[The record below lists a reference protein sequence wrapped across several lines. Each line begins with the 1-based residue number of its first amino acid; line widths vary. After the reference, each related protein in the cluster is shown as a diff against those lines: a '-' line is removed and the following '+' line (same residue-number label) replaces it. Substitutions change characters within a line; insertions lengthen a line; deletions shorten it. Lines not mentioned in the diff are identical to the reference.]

1 MNRKTD
7 EELVTAVRQGDIASY
22 EKLVTRYQRGLY
34 SFIMRFLHDEAMA
47 ADVVQ
52 ESLFKVYQVI
62 DRIDTSKKFSTFVF
76 EIAKNNAI
84 SLLRKQKKNVSLENV
99 ADVEEDESFIEQYL
113 RADVADSVRVAVN
126 TLPEK
131 YRDVIT
137 LYYFDDLSYEEV
149 SKTLHVPI
157 NTVRTHLKR
166 AKEQLKK
173 IIPYENY

>member
-7 EELVTAVRQGDIASY
+7 EELVTAVQQGDITSY
-22 EKLVTRYQRGLY
+22 EELVTRYQRGLS
-34 SFIMRFLHDEAMA
+34 SFVMRFLHDEPLA

-62 DRIDTSKKFSTFVF
+62 DSIDTTKKFSTFVF

-84 SLLRKQKKNVSLENV
+84 SLLRKQKKNISLEDA
-99 ADVEEDESFIEQYL
+99 ADFADDESFIEQYL
-113 RADVADSVRVAVN
+113 LADLADSVRTAVHK
-126 TLPEK
+126 LPKK

-149 SKTLHVPI
+149 SKTLQLPI

-166 AKEQLKK
+166 AKDQLKK
-173 IIPYENY
+173 IIPYEHH